1 MTQDTIQKR
10 TANSWIVCQK
20 CKSPEAAEEEAEAA
34 EEEAEAAEEEAEAAE
49 EEELLI
55 PPKQR
60 IILCEECLLHYSK
73 IFPIEDREFVRETRK

>member
-20 CKSPEAAEEEAEAA
+20 CKSPEAA